1 MNIIPVIM
9 CGGAGTRLWPAS
21 RESMPKQFIALFSKH
36 SMFQQ
41 TMMRVVAEDLFGK
54 PIVVT
59 GADFRFIVAEQLS
72 QIGIDAE
79 IVLEPQRRDSC
90 AAIAVATL
98 LGLGRGGDSVLL
110 ALASDHAV
118 TDVEAF
124 REACREAFKAA
135 DDGRIVTFGIVPDKP
150 STAYGYLRPGAA
162 IAGGKV
168 RELTEFVEKPDEA
181 KARQYLD
188 KGYLWNSGNFLF
200 RARTMKAELER
211 LQPALW
217 NAVSASVD
225 SASRDLDFLRLE
237 ASAFAKAPRIS
248 IDYAVMEHTDR
259 SAVLAVDVG
268 WSDLGSWEAIWA
280 HVPRDDAGNALS
292 GPCEVVGVSNSLVQS
307 DESILTTVVGLEDVV
322 VVTMPDAVLVASRKV
337 GDEMKVLV
345 ERLKTANRPQATA
358 HRRIYRPWGFYESIN
373 LGDRHQVKRIIVDP
387 GQRLSLQKHFHR
399 SEHWVVVRGTGEIT
413 INGEVRALQENES
426 TYIPIAAVHRLSN
439 PGKIPLELIEVQV
452 GSYLG
457 EDDIVRIEDGYN
469 RVP

>member
-1 MNIIPVIM
+1 MDIIPVIM

-21 RESMPKQFIALFSKH
+21 RESMPKQFIALFSKY

-41 TMMRVVAEDLFGK
+41 TMMRVAADELFGK

-59 GADFRFIVAEQLS
+59 SADFRFIVAEQLN
-72 QIGIDAE
+72 QIGIDAD

-98 LGLGRGGDSVLL
+98 LGLRRSEDSVLL

-118 TDVEAF
+118 ADAHAF
-124 REACREAFKAA
+124 REACREAFEAA
-135 DDGRIVTFGIVPDKP
+135 NDGRIVTFGVVPDKP
-150 STAYGYLRPGAA
+150 STAYGYLRPGVA
-162 IAGGKV
+162 IAGGQV
-168 RELTEFVEKPDEA
+168 RELAEFVEKPDEVTA
-181 KARQYLD
+181 KRYLD
-188 KGYLWNSGNFLF
+188 EGYLWNSGNFLF
-200 RARTMKAELER
+200 RATTMKGELER
-211 LQPALW
+211 LQPAVW
-217 NAVSASVD
+217 SAVGASVD
-225 SASRDLDFLRLE
+225 GASRDLDFLRLE

-248 IDYAVMEHTDR
+248 IDYAVMEHTDK
-259 SAVLAVDVG
+259 SAVLAVDFG

-280 HVPRDDAGNALS
+280 HVPHDDAENALS
-292 GPCEVVGVSNSLVQS
+292 GPCEVLGVSNTLVQS
-307 DESILTTVVGLEDVV
+307 DEAILTTVVGLKDIV

-373 LGDRHQVKRIIVDP
+373 LGDRHQVKRIIVNP

-399 SEHWVVVRGTGEIT
+399 SEHWVVVKGTGEIT
-413 INGEVRALQENES
+413 INGEVRVLQENES

-439 PGKIPLELIEVQV
+439 PGQIPLELIEVQV

>member
-21 RESMPKQFIALFSKH
+21 RESMPKQFIALFAKH

-41 TMMRVVAEDLFGK
+41 TMMRVVAQDLFGK

-59 GADFRFIVAEQLS
+59 SADFRFIVAEQLS

-98 LGLGRGGDSVLL
+98 LGLERDEDAVLL

-118 TDVEAF
+118 ADVDGF
-124 REACREAFKAA
+124 RDACREAFSAA
-135 DDGRIVTFGIVPDKP
+135 DGGKIVTFGVVPDQP
-150 STAYGYLRPGAA
+150 STAYGYLRPGPAL
-162 IAGGKV
+162 AGGKV
-168 RELTEFVEKPDEA
+168 CELSEFVEKPDEA
-181 KARQYLD
+181 TAKEYLEQ
-188 KGYLWNSGNFLF
+188 GYLWNSGNFLF
-200 RARTMKAELER
+200 RAATMRGELQR
-211 LQPALW
+211 LQPEVW
-217 NAVSASVD
+217 SAVSASV
-225 SASRDLDFLRLE
+225 SGASKDLDFLRLE

-248 IDYAVMEHTDR
+248 IDYAVMEHTDK
-259 SAVLAVDVG
+259 SAVLAVDFG
-268 WSDLGSWEAIWA
+268 WSDLGSWDAIWA
-280 HVPRDDAGNALS
+280 HVPRDEAGNALS
-292 GPCEVVGVSNSLVQS
+292 GPCEVLGVNNTLVQS
-307 DESILTTVVGLEDVV
+307 DEKILTTVVGLSDIV

-345 ERLKTANRPQATA
+345 ERLKATERPQATA

-373 LGDRHQVKRIIVDP
+373 LGERHQVKRIIVNP

-399 SEHWVVVRGTGEIT
+399 SEHWVVVKGIGEIT
-413 INGEVRALQENES
+413 INGEVRLLRENES
-426 TYIPIAAVHRLSN
+426 TYIPIEAVHRLSN
-439 PGKIPLELIEVQV
+439 PGKTPLELIEVQV

-469 RVP
+469 RVS